1 MEKTSF
7 YPETTPLL
15 PEHTDAQG
23 DLVSAEEK
31 DSLLNYLLGQGELS
45 LLRGDLS
52 GLELFEKA
60 VELDPAN
67 PEIFYR
73 QGLALFEYGSEE
85 GKEKALLLANKKFKA
100 ATTLYP
106 TYFEAWHA
114 WGNTLSVLGTK
125 YRAHHYSL
133 ETAEKLKK
141 AIATGEGK
149 NPDVLAEL
157 FWDYGV
163 VSAKIGK
170 HSGEAIDLQMA
181 IDSFQKSCELQD
193 ALPSEF
199 WNDFGLACLQ
209 MGDLLSDM
217 RLYTKAVDY
226 FKHAISLS
234 IASFDGWKNLA
245 RAFQKIYTQTHDED
259 HFNQANECFT
269 SASNLTTHD
278 NELWLDWVSLLCDS
292 GRKTQDL
299 KRLKSCLEKCQ
310 RSYVANPDQPLLIA
324 IWAEALALIGELS
337 DKLDFIYEAQN
348 KIAEALDLSENEN
361 PDIYFSYGMCLNS
374 FGRYFGEIDYY
385 FQAIEQFQEGL
396 SIDRTS
402 HRNWHAIA
410 YTYTIVGEI
419 QGDITAYE
427 KASRFYAK
435 AIDLRPYSLYIFD
448 SAIALLKLGEMKE
461 DQSYLENAVTRFEQA
476 LNLQKNVLYIHP
488 DWLFHYATALDML
501 GDFHDDEAFYL
512 KTIEILSHV
521 LMVDPDFPKIHHRLA
536 LAFSHLG
543 ELGNEIEH
551 FYRALHHFRL
561 ASKNEEENDQIIL
574 DWGVT
579 LINIAHNLHDSQES
593 PLFYQEAEHK
603 LTAAAKLGNE
613 QAYYH
618 LGCLYSLLEQ
628 YDRSMHFIQK
638 SHTCK
643 SLPPIDEVLEDE
655 WLEGL
660 RSTSLF
666 QHFLSLFGK

>member
-7 YPETTPLL
+7 YPETAPLNEV
-15 PEHTDAQG
+15 PSDRFSIDGKA
-23 DLVSAEEK
+23 
-31 DSLLNYLLGQGELS
+31 SLLTYLLGQGELA
-45 LLRGDLS
+45 LLRGNLS
-52 GLELFEKA
+52 GLELFDKA
-60 VELDPAN
+60 IELDPSN

-85 GKEKALLLANKKFKA
+85 GREKALLLANKKFKA
-100 ATTLYP
+100 ATTLSP
-106 TYFEAWHA
+106 HYFEAWHA
-114 WGNTLSVLGTK
+114 WGNTLALLGITFK
-125 YRAHHYSL
+125 AHHYSL
-133 ETAEKLKK
+133 DTADKLKK
-141 AIATGEGK
+141 AINVSNGK
-149 NPDVLAEL
+149 SPDRLAEL

-163 VSAKIGK
+163 VSTKIAE
-170 HSGEAIDLQMA
+170 HSGEAIDFQIALDA
-181 IDSFQKSCELQD
+181 FQKSCDLQD
-193 ALPSEF
+193 SLPSEF
-199 WNDFGLACLQ
+199 WNDYGLASLQ
-209 MGDLLSDM
+209 MGDLLNDM
-217 RLYTKAVDY
+217 RLYSKAVDY

-234 IASFDGWKNLA
+234 ITLLDGWKNLA
-245 RAFQKIYTQTHDED
+245 RAFQKIYIQTHDED

-278 NELWLDWVSLLCDS
+278 DALWLDWVSLLSDS
-292 GRKTQDL
+292 GRKTKDL

-310 RSYVANPDQPLLIA
+310 RSYVGNPTQPLLIA
-324 IWAEALALIGELS
+324 IWAETLALIGELS
-337 DKLDFIYEAQN
+337 DRLDFIYEAQN
-348 KIAEALDLSENEN
+348 KIAEALDLSEHEN
-361 PDIYFSYGMCLNS
+361 PDICFSYGMCLNS

-410 YTYTIVGEI
+410 HTYTIVGEI
-419 QGDITAYE
+419 QADITAYE

-435 AIDLRPYSLYIFD
+435 AIDLCPYSFYIFD
-448 SAIALLKLGEMKE
+448 SALALLKLGEMTE
-461 DQSYLENAVTRFEQA
+461 DQNYLESAVTRFEQA
-476 LNLQKNVLYIHP
+476 LNLQKNVIYIHP

-501 GDFHDDEAFYL
+501 GDFHDDEGFYL

-543 ELGNEIEH
+543 ELVNELEH

-579 LINIAHNLHDSQES
+579 LINITQTLSDSQET

-613 QAYYH
+613 QAFYH
-618 LGCLYSLLEQ
+618 LGCLYSLLGQ
-628 YDRSMHFIQK
+628 YERSMHFIEK
-638 SHTCK
+638 SHACK
-643 SLPPIDEVLEDE
+643 SLPPIDEVLDDE
-655 WLEGL
+655 WLDGL
-660 RSTSLF
+660 RATALF
-666 QHFLSLFGK
+666 QNFLSLFGK